1 METLELKADVREA
14 TGRRVKALRQEGLV
28 PAVLYGHTDHTDP
41 TLLQIEAKPLG
52 KVLREAG
59 THQLVGLKI
68 GNKKPVVTLA
78 RDIQRDVIRHNY
90 LHVDFYAV
98 KMDEKV
104 TAQVPLVIVGVSPAV
119 KDQGG
124 ILTQG
129 MDEIEIECL
138 PADLISA
145 IEVNVEGLLEF
156 NDSIS
161 VSDLAVPSSVT
172 VLSDPDSMVAKV
184 EPPRLEEEEEEE
196 VEEGLEEVSA
206 EPEVL
211 TAAKEEDEEE

>member
-1 METLELKADVREA
+1 METLELKADVRET
-14 TGRRVKALRQEGLV
+14 TGRRVKVLRQEGLV
-28 PAVLYGHTDHTDP
+28 PAVLYGHTDP
-41 TLLQIEAKPLG
+41 TLLQIKAKPLG

-59 THQLVGLKI
+59 THQLIGLQI

-78 RDIQRDVIRHNY
+78 RDIQRDAIRHNY

-104 TAQVPLVIVGVSPAV
+104 TAQVPLVIEGASPAV

-129 MDEIEIECL
+129 MDVIEIECL

-145 IEVNVEGLLEF
+145 IEVNIEGLVEF

-161 VSDLAVPSSVT
+161 VSDLVVPSSIT
-172 VLSDPDSMVAKV
+172 VLSDPDSMVVKV

-196 VEEGLEEVSA
+196 IEEGLEEVSA

>member
-1 METLELKADVREA
+1 METLELKADVRET

-28 PAVLYGHTDHTDP
+28 PAVLYGHTDP

-59 THQLVGLKI
+59 THQLIGLQI
-68 GNKKPVVTLA
+68 GNKKSVVTLA

-104 TAQVPLVIVGVSPAV
+104 TAQVPLVIEGVSPAV

-138 PADLISA
+138 PSDLISA
-145 IEVNVEGLLEF
+145 IEVNVEGLVEY

-161 VSDLAVPSSVT
+161 VSDLVIPGSIT
-172 VLSDPDSMVAKV
+172 VLSDPDSMVVKV
-184 EPPRLEEEEEEE
+184 EPPRLEEEVAEAEL
-196 VEEGLEEVSA
+196 EEGVEEVSA

-211 TAAKEEDEEE
+211 TAAKEEAEEE

>member
-1 METLELKADVREA
+1 METLELKADVRET
-14 TGRRVKALRQEGLV
+14 TGRKVKYLRQEGLV
-28 PAVLYGHTDHTDP
+28 PAVLYGHTDS
-41 TLLQIEAKPLG
+41 TLLQIKAKPLG

-59 THQLVGLKI
+59 THQLIGLQI
-68 GNKKPVVTLA
+68 GDKKPVVALA
-78 RDIQRDVIRHNY
+78 RDIQRDVIRYNY

-104 TAQVPLVIVGVSPAV
+104 TAQVPLVLEGVSPAV

-129 MDEIEIECL
+129 MDELEIECL
-138 PADLISA
+138 PSDLLSA
-145 IEVNVEGLLEF
+145 VEVNIDGLLEF

-161 VSDLAVPSSVT
+161 VADLIVPSTVT
-172 VLSDPDSMVAKV
+172 ILSDPDSMVVKI
-184 EPPRLEEEEEEE
+184 EPPRLEEEEEEM
-196 VEEGLEEVSA
+196 VEEGMEEVSA

-211 TAAKEEDEEE
+211 TAAKEEDDEE

>member
-14 TGRRVKALRQEGLV
+14 TGRKVKALRQEGLV
-28 PAVLYGHTDHTDP
+28 PAVLYGHTDP

-59 THQLVGLKI
+59 THQLIGLQI
-68 GNKKPVVTLA
+68 GNKKSVVTLA

-104 TAQVPLVIVGVSPAV
+104 TAQIPLVIEGVSPAV
-119 KDQGG
+119 KDKGG

-129 MDEIEIECL
+129 MDEVEIECL
-138 PADLISA
+138 PSDLISA
-145 IEVNVEGLLEF
+145 IEVNIEGLLEY

-161 VSDLAVPSSVT
+161 VSDLIIPSSIT
-172 VLSDPDSMVAKV
+172 VLSDPDSMVVKV
-184 EPPRLEEEEEEE
+184 EPPRLEEE
-196 VEEGLEEVSA
+196 VEAEGLVEGLEEVSA